1 MEIIFYS
8 TKCPKCRVLEMK
20 MKQKNISYVENND
33 VDLMLSKGIKSA
45 PYLDIDGDLLDFN
58 NAIKWVNN
66 Q

>member
-1 MEIIFYS
+1 MKIIFYS

-58 NAIKWVNN
+58 NAVKWVNN

>member
-58 NAIKWVNN
+58 NAIEYINKL
-66 Q
+66 